1 LTPLLRQALA
11 ADKIAEFTSACA
23 EVLDEGTSE
32 GPQHGAIIQSVVPPE
47 FLRDEREEE
56 AVWQA
61 QIEAGSQIQNHLDR
75 ALELHRTID
84 YQISQVSS
92 SSPRIVRILALIL
105 FVLPTPFLLQRLRDI
120 SRKKSAE
127 MTRLYSQV
135 RWLGQHNAGLVLQS
149 VDANTKMTDLEARRQ
164 ALEELARTAGE
175 RDVQRAAAEQKAQEA
190 EARTAE
196 L

>member
-1 LTPLLRQALA
+1 VGIRGTLTPLLRQALA

-105 FVLPTPFLLQRLRDI
+105 FVLPTPFLLQRLRDM

-127 MTRLYSQV
+127 MTRLYS
-135 RWLGQHNAGLVLQS
+135 
-149 VDANTKMTDLEARRQ
+149 
-164 ALEELARTAGE
+164 
-175 RDVQRAAAEQKAQEA
+175 
-190 EARTAE
+190 
-196 L
+196 

>member
-1 LTPLLRQALA
+1 MPVVQLPDSSEEYEDSRDIDPAA
-11 ADKIAEFTSACA
+11 AASVADKIAELTSACA
-23 EVLDEGTSE
+23 EVLDEGTFE
-32 GPQHGAIIQSVVPPE
+32 GPHHGAIIQSGVPPE

-61 QIEAGSQIQNHLDR
+61 QIKAGSQIQNHLDR
-75 ALELHRTID
+75 ALEIHRTTD

-92 SSPRIVRILALIL
+92 SSPRIVRVLALIL

-135 RWLGQHNAGLVLQS
+135 RWLGQHNAGLVLQNI
-149 VDANTKMTDLEARRQ
+149 DANTKVADLGARQ
-164 ALEELARTAGE
+164 
-175 RDVQRAAAEQKAQEA
+175 
-190 EARTAE
+190 
-196 L
+196 